1 MTGSDRT
8 ARAGLEQSPR
18 PRQRAGS
25 QCVQDIMAL
34 HPEVLEHT
42 VSAVDA
48 AEVMRE
54 NDVGNI
60 LVCQAGKLLG
70 ILTDRDIVV
79 RVLARGGDPKIVTV
93 GECCSRV
100 LTAIA
105 PTATLAEAAR
115 LMRERAIRRLI
126 VVDDGS
132 NKVVGVVSLGD
143 LARARDRESVLAYI
157 SAAIPNT

>member
-1 MTGSDRT
+1 MRGSDRV
-8 ARAGLEQSPR
+8 ARTRLEQPPG
-18 PRQRAGS
+18 PRQRAGN

-34 HPEVLEHT
+34 HPEVLDHT
-42 VSAVDA
+42 ASVAHA

-54 NDVGNI
+54 IDVGNI
-60 LVCQAGKLLG
+60 LVYQAGQLLG

-100 LTAIA
+100 LTTIA
-105 PTATLAEAAR
+105 PTATLTEAAR
-115 LMRERAIRRLI
+115 LMREKAIRRLI
-126 VVDDGS
+126 VVDEGPRR
-132 NKVVGVVSLGD
+132 VVGVVSLGD
-143 LARARDRESVLAYI
+143 LARARDRESVLGYV

>member
-1 MTGSDRT
+1 
-8 ARAGLEQSPR
+8 
-18 PRQRAGS
+18 
-25 QCVQDIMAL
+25 MAL

-42 VSAVDA
+42 VSVVDA

-60 LVCQAGKLLG
+60 LVYQAGKLLG

-100 LTAIA
+100 LTTIA